1 MRKYTAIIAS
11 CGISA
16 PFLMLALWAV
26 ASLLRPGY
34 DQLTQYGSELAAGQN
49 SIIMNANFVITGS
62 LIIVFSFGLFTNI
75 HAGKRPAIGSILL
88 GVFGVGELVT
98 ATFPC
103 DPGCPLL
110 NSQSLS
116 QSIHSVIAIIAFGSI
131 ALAPLLISLG
141 LRRDNR
147 WERYQSYSRATGL
160 ASVGLFLL
168 FSVAILSSFQYVGF
182 LQRVFLAVP
191 FIWIEILAIHL
202 LNISNREPKV
212 GNLSVS

>member
-1 MRKYTAIIAS
+1 LRKNTAIVAS

-16 PFLMLALWAV
+16 PFLMLTLWAI

-34 DQLTQYGSELAAGQN
+34 DQLTQYGSELATGQN
-49 SIIMNANFVITGS
+49 SIVMNANFVITGS

-75 HAGKRPAIGSILL
+75 HAGTRPAIGSILL
-88 GVFGVGELVT
+88 GVFGLGEVVT
-98 ATFPC
+98 AAFPC

-110 NSQSLS
+110 TSQSLS
-116 QSIHSVIAIIAFGSI
+116 QSIHSVIAVITFGSI

-141 LRRDNR
+141 LKRDSR
-147 WERYQSYSRATGL
+147 WERYQLYSRATGL

-182 LQRVFLAVP
+182 LQRLFLTVP

-202 LNISNREPKV
+202 LSMSNREPKV

>member
-1 MRKYTAIIAS
+1 MRIYTAIIAS

-16 PFLMLALWAV
+16 PCLMLALWAV

-75 HAGKRPAIGSILL
+75 HAGSRPAIGSILI
-88 GVFGVGELVT
+88 GVFGIGEVVT
-98 ATFPC
+98 AAFPC

-110 NSQSLS
+110 ISQSLS
-116 QSIHSVIAIIAFGSI
+116 QSIHNVTAIIAFGSI

-141 LRRDNR
+141 LRWDTR

-202 LNISNREPKV
+202 LNISNREPNV

>member
-1 MRKYTAIIAS
+1 LRKYTAIIAS

-34 DQLTQYGSELAAGQN
+34 DQLTQYGSELAARQN

-88 GVFGVGELVT
+88 GVFGIGEVVT
-98 ATFPC
+98 AAFPC
-103 DPGCPLL
+103 DPGCSLL
-110 NSQSLS
+110 SSQSLS
-116 QSIHSVIAIIAFGSI
+116 QSIHNVIAVIAFGSI

-141 LRRDNR
+141 LRRDAR

-191 FIWIEILAIHL
+191 FLWIEILSIHL

>member
-1 MRKYTAIIAS
+1 
-11 CGISA
+11 
-16 PFLMLALWAV
+16 MLALWAV

-98 ATFPC
+98 AAFPC

-110 NSQSLS
+110 ISQSLS
-116 QSIHSVIAIIAFGSI
+116 QSIHSVIAVIEFGSI

>member
-1 MRKYTAIIAS
+1 MRRDIAIVGS

-16 PFLMLALWAV
+16 PFLMLTLWAI
-26 ASLLRPGY
+26 ASLQRPGY

-75 HAGKRPAIGSILL
+75 HAGSRAAIGSMLL
-88 GVFGVGELVT
+88 GVFGMGEVVT
-98 ATFPC
+98 AAFPC

-116 QSIHSVIAIIAFGSI
+116 QSIHNVIAVIAFGSI

-141 LRRDNR
+141 SKRDTR
-147 WERYQSYSRATGL
+147 WERYQLYSRATGL
-160 ASVGLFLL
+160 VSVGLFLL
-168 FSVAILSSFQYVGF
+168 FSVAILSSFQYVGL
-182 LQRVFLAVP
+182 LQRVFLAVS

-202 LNISNREPKV
+202 LKISTREPKV

>member
-1 MRKYTAIIAS
+1 MLTLWII
-11 CGISA
+11 
-16 PFLMLALWAV
+16 

-62 LIIVFSFGLFTNI
+62 LIMVFSFGLFTNI

-88 GVFGVGELVT
+88 GIFGLGELVT
-98 ATFPC
+98 AAFPC

-110 NSQSLS
+110 ISQSLS
-116 QSIHSVIAIIAFGSI
+116 QSIHSVIAVIAFGSI

-141 LRRDNR
+141 LKRDTL

-168 FSVAILSSFQYVGF
+168 FSVAILSSFHYVGL

-202 LNISNREPKV
+202 LNISDREPNV
-212 GNLSVS
+212 GNLSVF

>member
-1 MRKYTAIIAS
+1 MLTLWII
-11 CGISA
+11 
-16 PFLMLALWAV
+16 

-88 GVFGVGELVT
+88 GIFGLGELVT
-98 ATFPC
+98 AAFPC

-110 NSQSLS
+110 ISQSLS
-116 QSIHSVIAIIAFGSI
+116 QSIHSVIAVIAFGSI

-141 LRRDNR
+141 LRRDTR
-147 WERYQSYSRATGL
+147 WARYQPYSLVTGL

-168 FSVAILSSFQYVGF
+168 FSVAILSSFHYVGL

-202 LNISNREPKV
+202 LNISDREPNV
-212 GNLSVS
+212 GNLSVF

>member
-1 MRKYTAIIAS
+1 
-11 CGISA
+11 
-16 PFLMLALWAV
+16 MLALWAV

-34 DQLTQYGSELAAGQN
+34 DQLTQYGSELAARQN

-88 GVFGVGELVT
+88 GVFGIGEVVT
-98 ATFPC
+98 AAFPC
-103 DPGCPLL
+103 DPGCSLL
-110 NSQSLS
+110 SSQSLS
-116 QSIHSVIAIIAFGSI
+116 QSIHNVIAVIAFGSI

-141 LRRDNR
+141 LRRDTR
-147 WERYQSYSRATGL
+147 WERYQSYSRGTGL

-202 LNISNREPKV
+202 LNISNREPNV
-212 GNLSVS
+212 GNSSVS